1 VDEKEKGNDAYK
13 KKDFDTAIAH
23 YKKALDLDPDNMTY
37 HTNAAGMSIW
47 WYCVSY
53 HGLFFCVAAYFEQK
67 NFDACVQSCKDA
79 IETGRRVFADFKLIS
94 KYLFTSFRSLLS
106 YDDTYLLLSRAFH
119 RMGNA
124 YTKQEK
130 YQEAVDAYS
139 MALTEHRNADSLQ
152 ALQKVGK
159 LKAEKDKLSYI
170 DPAKSLEEKN
180 LGNDAF
186 HKGDF
191 PTAVKHYSEAIK
203 RNPEDHVL
211 YSNRAACYTKLGEY
225 ILGER
230 DCDKA
235 IELNPTFGNPH
246 PHLYNYNNQQHH
258 HHHHQQQQQH
268 SLFTLHQQ
276 SRHTQGRVTS
286 SSSWSS
292 TTSA

>member
-1 VDEKEKGNDAYK
+1 
-13 KKDFDTAIAH
+13 
-23 YKKALDLDPDNMTY
+23 
-37 HTNAAGMSIW
+37 
-47 WYCVSY
+47 
-53 HGLFFCVAAYFEQK
+53 
-67 NFDACVQSCKDA
+67 
-79 IETGRRVFADFKLIS
+79 
-94 KYLFTSFRSLLS
+94 
-106 YDDTYLLLSRAFH
+106 
-119 RMGNA
+119 MGNA

-130 YQEAVDAYS
+130 YQEAIDAYS

-152 ALQKVGK
+152 ALQKVEK

-203 RNPEDHVL
+203 RNPQDHVL

-235 IELNPTFGNPH
+235 IELNPTFGNTITTITTITTIITP
-246 PHLYNYNNQQHH
+246 
-258 HHHHQQQQQH
+258 HHQQQQQQTTTNNNTH
-268 SLFTLHQQ
+268 SSPTVKAYTRKGHIQFFLKQYHKCLETYDKGLKLEPENPELVEGIERTIAAINSRQDDAQSEKEVMDAAARDPEIQNILQDPVIRKVLQDLQNDPRAAQVYVLHN
-276 SRHTQGRVTS
+276 SLL
-286 SSSWSS
+286 
-292 TTSA
+292 